1 MFKNDI
7 KHDWSLICE
16 STIVDETSK
25 KISILNVL
33 EEITIDIKNNNN
45 AKSEFENLSKNNELL
60 TLPFKFS
67 YISMWHH
74 HISNNTNVDLKL
86 EFYDPNKNKLWH
98 ENPKIEFDHEKQ
110 RTRILLNFN
119 SIKIGTEEGTY
130 RFVLV
135 LKDRII
141 SETHLELKV
150 IK

>member
-1 MFKNDI
+1 MSKNDV

-16 STIVDETSK
+16 STIVDETTK

-33 EEITIDIKNNNN
+33 EEITIDIKNNKE
-45 AKSEFENLSKNNELL
+45 AKLEFENLNKNKGFL
-60 TLPFKFS
+60 TLPFRFS

-74 HISNNTNVDLKL
+74 CINKNTNIDLKL
-86 EFYDPNKNKLWH
+86 EFRDPNNIKLWH

-135 LKDRII
+135 LKEQII